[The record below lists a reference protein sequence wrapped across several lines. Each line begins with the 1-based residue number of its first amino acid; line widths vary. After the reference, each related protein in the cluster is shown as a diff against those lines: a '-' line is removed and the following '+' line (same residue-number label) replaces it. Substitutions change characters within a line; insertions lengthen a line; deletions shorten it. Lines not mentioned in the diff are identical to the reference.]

1 MGGKKG
7 DEEEMGHPL
16 HILAQII
23 SEQLK
28 SVLISRRCPE
38 AARLKAALEKGGLI
52 QERQRRLEVNLERV
66 LQGGERW
73 GRASRLREGHCSR
86 PTAPTPLLAP
96 TPHVGPPF
104 LSCNAPPLSNP
115 CLRSFPLR
123 VPDSTTSHTCALP
136 AAHPHTP
143 ISLLKEMFPVSF
155 LIAESI
161 ILDTEYC

>member
-73 GRASRLREGHCSR
+73 GRASRLKEGHCSR

-104 LSCNAPPLSNP
+104 LSCNAPPSFQSVPTILPSQGARLDHIPYMCTSGCTPTHSHLSP
-115 CLRSFPLR
+115 
-123 VPDSTTSHTCALP
+123 
-136 AAHPHTP
+136 
-143 ISLLKEMFPVSF
+143 
-155 LIAESI
+155 
-161 ILDTEYC
+161 